1 MNKLEDLLKALLKN
15 GLKISPKKCQLFKAS
30 LQYIGNKIF
39 IQNRKVCVQPLR
51 SRLEVIQK
59 LQPPITAKGCRSF
72 AGMVN
77 FLSMFFPELQKLL
90 KPIYDLTRK
99 GRPFYW
105 GKEQQDSFEEIKHRL
120 IKPPVLHMPNKTGRF
135 HLYSD
140 MGKFATGSA
149 LYQIQNGK
157 PKLIAYTSK
166 RLTKAA
172 ELLNNR
178 IRTMQFGY
186 KYSKFFTAS

>member
-1 MNKLEDLLKALLKN
+1 MHTTLKKQIGGN
-15 GLKISPKKCQLFKAS
+15 SKTTTPPK
-30 LQYIGNKIF
+30 
-39 IQNRKVCVQPLR
+39 
-51 SRLEVIQK
+51 
-59 LQPPITAKGCRSF
+59 TAKGCRSF

-77 FLSMFFPELQKLL
+77 FLSMFCSELQKLL

-99 GRPFYW
+99 GRPFHW
-105 GKEQQDSFEEIKHRL
+105 EKGQKDPFEEIKCRI

-140 MGKFATGSA
+140 IGKFATGSA

-157 PKLIAYTSK
+157 PKLIAYVSK
-166 RLTKAA
+166 KTPRSCK

-186 KYSKFFTAS
+186 KYSKFFTFT